1 MERGARAD
9 ATVTAEGTR
18 RTSFVGNHGVNW
30 PVEQTRVFAFAN
42 RQPTGTSC
50 RATQFDRVTV
60 SESPCE
66 TAGKAP
72 TLPDCFRGEAPERAD
87 PPSPIRILLSNHGL
101 HGGGTDASV
110 LQRAYDT
117 HGRLSLSSP

>member
-18 RTSFVGNHGVNW
+18 RTSFVGQRDVNR
-30 PVEQTRVFAFAN
+30 PVQRTLAFTFAN

-72 TLPDCFRGEAPERAD
+72 TLPGRLRGTAGKRAD
-87 PPSPIRILLSNHGL
+87 PPLPIRKLLPNHGL
-101 HGGGTDASV
+101 HGGETLLICIAV
-110 LQRAYDT
+110 C
-117 HGRLSLSSP
+117 